1 MTRTGE
7 RILLGVSVV
16 LFIALIV
23 SQTVWGKGGKPGA
36 AAAAAANGAM
46 TVQKQAGYIF

>member
-1 MTRTGE
+1 
-7 RILLGVSVV
+7 

-36 AAAAAANGAM
+36 ATAANGAM

>member
-16 LFIALIV
+16 LFIALIA
-23 SQTVWGKGGKPGA
+23 SQTVWGKGGKPNSGA
-36 AAAAAANGAM
+36 VTVANDAV
-46 TVQKQAGYIF
+46 TI